1 MKSGEGQSAP
11 FSHPCPRT
19 VTLWAQRFLSGM
31 SFSIY
36 EIFCASTCMVLESGP
51 RDGRYWFSVC
61 TSQRKAPHAGEYPGN
76 SGALD
81 QPCLLNEAN
90 SPLCGAISY
99 VKTSLLFPAPGAIQ
113 YFFPRIGLLQIVKS
127 TELFTSHIA
136 SSVKLNDNLSWVT
149 ELAVRSSKSL

>member
-1 MKSGEGQSAP
+1 MGGIDSQYALVSGSPA
-11 FSHPCPRT
+11 
-19 VTLWAQRFLSGM
+19 
-31 SFSIY
+31 
-36 EIFCASTCMVLESGP
+36 
-51 RDGRYWFSVC
+51 C
-61 TSQRKAPHAGEYPGN
+61 TPQFPGN

-81 QPCLLNEAN
+81 QACLLNEAN

-136 SSVKLNDNLSWVT
+136 SSVKLNDNLS
-149 ELAVRSSKSL
+149 